1 MGRPPFLRNRWYVAG
16 LSKEVSDRPLG
27 RRLLDEP
34 VVLYR
39 TSNGTPVALEDRCC
53 HRQAALSLG
62 DIEGDNLRCGY
73 HGLLFDGSGACI
85 EVPSQKAI
93 PPGAQV

>member
-1 MGRPPFLRNRWYVAG
+1 MFLKNRWYVAC
-16 LSKEVSDRPLG
+16 LSEELTDRPLG
-27 RRLLDEP
+27 RKILGEP

-39 TSNGTPVALEDRCC
+39 KADGTAAALEDRCC

-62 DIEGDNLRCGY
+62 EIEGDNLRCGY
-73 HGLLFDGSGACI
+73 HGLLFDGTGACI

-93 PPGAQV
+93 PPGAQVRG